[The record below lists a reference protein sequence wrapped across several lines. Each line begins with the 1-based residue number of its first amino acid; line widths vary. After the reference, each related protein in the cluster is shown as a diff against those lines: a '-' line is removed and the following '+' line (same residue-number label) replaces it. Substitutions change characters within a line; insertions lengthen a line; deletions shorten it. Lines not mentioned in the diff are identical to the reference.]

1 LIFTSKRWTIRQF
14 FRLLAVK
21 AYQFITFNYFYD
33 SMDLPLMQDFN
44 VVDVVT
50 WLLPDVLYDAKR
62 SNMSMAIRNSST
74 MGTWLVPAT
83 RLRATGCGR
92 ARVNGFVNDSL

>member
-62 SNMSMAIRNSST
+62 SNMSMAIRNSSVKQFHYGNVV
-74 MGTWLVPAT
+74 GTSYPVAGN
-83 RLRATGCGR
+83 RLW
-92 ARVNGFVNDSL
+92 